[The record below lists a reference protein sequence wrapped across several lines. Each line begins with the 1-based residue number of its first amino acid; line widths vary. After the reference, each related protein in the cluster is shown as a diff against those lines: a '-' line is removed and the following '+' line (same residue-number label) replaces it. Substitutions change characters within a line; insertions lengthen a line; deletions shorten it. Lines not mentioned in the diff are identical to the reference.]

1 MGPRE
6 VQTDGPFLL
15 IENYI
20 HSPVHVSLAKAGAAN
35 FCGASCYHNLRITT
49 S

>member
-20 HSPVHVSLAKAGAAN
+20 HSPVLFTGNASAAN
-35 FCGASCYHNLRITT
+35 V
-49 S
+49 